1 MRLEERDQQFLES
14 LARSDVG
21 KDLIALLKRIE
32 SYYADIRNLQGV
44 DADVRVDALK
54 LFRES
59 LLDRLLVLSGEQEPP
74 NGDDYY

>member
-44 DADVRVDALK
+44 DALK